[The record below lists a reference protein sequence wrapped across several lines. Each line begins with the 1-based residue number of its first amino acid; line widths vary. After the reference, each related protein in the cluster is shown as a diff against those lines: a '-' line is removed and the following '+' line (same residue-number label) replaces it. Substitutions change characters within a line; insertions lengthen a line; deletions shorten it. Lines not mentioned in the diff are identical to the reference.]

1 MPSGIF
7 RPSLTIT
14 FRSEPSGFAVS
25 TRPAL
30 TSKKNRRPV
39 VAGGTFLAGFCLATV
54 VDIEFTYSFSAIS
67 NEYNQIDCKGLA
79 IQLRSA
85 MTLPFNEIPVS
96 DESAVCQWF
105 ISCQRIGS
113 TQPSCALTSMQCV
126 VWSYGSHPRE
136 NSEL

>member
-1 MPSGIF
+1 MPSGSL

-30 TSKKNRRPV
+30 RSKKNRRPA
-39 VAGGTFLAGFCLATV
+39 VAGGTLLAGFCLATV

-79 IQLRSA
+79 IELPSA
-85 MTLPFNEIPVS
+85 ITLSFNEILMS
-96 DESAVCQWF
+96 NEYAACQ
-105 ISCQRIGS
+105 C
-113 TQPSCALTSMQCV
+113 
-126 VWSYGSHPRE
+126 
-136 NSEL
+136 